1 MPFLIAPSFYP
12 ENIPAMILIKTQ
24 EYWQLWKEL
33 CVFPHEGLLFML
45 QMLSL
50 MGDATGT
57 VLF

>member
-1 MPFLIAPSFYP
+1 MLILIAPNLYP
-12 ENIPAMILIKTQ
+12 ENIPAMVWIKTQ
-24 EYWQLWKEL
+24 EYWQLWREL

-45 QMLSL
+45 QLLSL